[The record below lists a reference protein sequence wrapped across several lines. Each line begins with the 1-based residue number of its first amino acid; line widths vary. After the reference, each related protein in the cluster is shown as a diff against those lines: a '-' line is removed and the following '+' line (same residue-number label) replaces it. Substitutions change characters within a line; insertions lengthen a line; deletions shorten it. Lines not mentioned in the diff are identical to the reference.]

1 MATTPFKGA
10 NTAQFYVAETTPG
23 VTPTNPVWSPLRNTG
38 GVPAVTR
45 DALTS
50 NELDGSR
57 ETTSIRTGNKQVS
70 GEYAI
75 ELSSR
80 SQDDFLA
87 GAMTSTW
94 QAGVKITGAA
104 ITVAP
109 AGKTFTRAAGNFITD
124 GVEVGDLIAFTD
136 LTGDNAKP
144 FIVTAVSALVVTGAG
159 IQHTLTAEKVT
170 TDAKTGDKLE
180 TGNAKTGDKLETGN
194 ACKTF
199 SILTWFKGRCGN
211 PDAYMLTK
219 GVEISGFT
227 VEQAVNA
234 MVTGSFPFIGLS
246 QEILTAPPSD
256 SDFSQV
262 TFTDEPFSSVDVSV
276 FDGSTPLRCDTLT
289 ITNDNG
295 ASAQFEL
302 GNSSV
307 AFVERGR
314 AANTFS
320 ISGKLYDM
328 AMIQKFI
335 NEQQVEINSILAGV
349 NGAMSFSLKRAELTA
364 VTPEI
369 GGPESITQSIEGQ
382 ATGNQYQSSIVIQRI
397 TYA

>member
-10 NTAQFYVAETTPG
+10 TTAQFYVAEVTPG
-23 VTPTNPVWSPLRNTG
+23 VTPTSPVWSPLRNTG
-38 GVPAVTR
+38 GVPAITR
-45 DALTS
+45 DTLTS

-75 ELSSR
+75 ELSSK
-80 SQDDFLA
+80 SQDDWLA
-87 GAMTSTW
+87 GALGSTW
-94 QAGVKITGAA
+94 QSGVSLSGLS

-109 AGKTFTRAAGNFITD
+109 AGKTFTRSTGSFISD

-144 FIVTAVSALVVTGAG
+144 FIVTAVEALVVTGAG
-159 IQHTLTAEKVT
+159 IQHTLTTETAT
-170 TDAKTGDKLE
+170 TA
-180 TGNAKTGDKLETGN
+180 AKTGDKLETGN

-199 SILTWFKGRCGN
+199 SILTWYKGQCGGA
-211 PDAYMLTK
+211 DAYMLTK
-219 GVEISGFT
+219 GVEVSGFT

-234 MVTGSFPFIGLS
+234 MVTGSFPFIGRS
-246 QEILTAPPSD
+246 QEILTTPPSG
-256 SDFSQV
+256 SDFSFV
-262 TFTDEPFSSVDVSV
+262 TFGDEPFSSVDVSV
-276 FDGSTPLRCDTLT
+276 FDGSTPLRCDSLT
-289 ITNDNG
+289 ITNDNS

-302 GNSSV
+302 GNTNV
-307 AFVERGR
+307 AFVERSH

-382 ATGNQYQSSIVIQRI
+382 STGNQYQSSIVIQRI
-397 TYA
+397 SYA

>member
-10 NTAQFYVAETTPG
+10 NTAQFYVAEVTPG

-38 GVPAVTR
+38 GVPAITR
-45 DALTS
+45 DTLTS

-75 ELSSR
+75 ELSSK
-80 SQDDFLA
+80 SQDDWLA
-87 GAMTSTW
+87 GALGSTW
-94 QAGVKITGAA
+94 RSGVSLPGLS

-109 AGKTFTRAAGNFITD
+109 AGKTFTRATGSFIAD
-124 GVEVGDLIAFTD
+124 RVGVGDLIAFTD

-144 FIVTAVSALVVTGAG
+144 FIVTAVTATVVTGAG
-159 IQHTLTAEKVT
+159 IRHTLTTETKT
-170 TDAKTGDKLE
+170 SKAKTGDTLE
-180 TGNAKTGDKLETGN
+180 TGNT
-194 ACKTF
+194 CKTF
-199 SILTWFKGRCGN
+199 SILTWYKGQCGGTG
-211 PDAYMLTK
+211 AYTLTK
-219 GVEISGFT
+219 GVEVSGFT

-234 MVTGSFPFIGLS
+234 MVTGSFPFIGRS
-246 QEILTAPPSD
+246 QEILTKPPSG
-256 SDFSQV
+256 SNFSSV
-262 TFTDEPFSSVDVSV
+262 TFGDEPFSSVDVSV
-276 FDGSTPLRCDTLT
+276 FDGYTPLRCDSLT
-289 ITNDNG
+289 ITNDNS

-302 GNSSV
+302 GNTNV
-307 AFVERGR
+307 AFVERSR

-335 NEQQVEINSILAGV
+335 NEKQVEINSILAGV

>member
-10 NTAQFYVAETTPG
+10 NTAQFYVAEVTPG
-23 VTPTNPVWSPLRNTG
+23 VTPANPVWSPLRNTG

-94 QAGVKITGAA
+94 QDGVTLSAVG
-104 ITVAP
+104 ITVDPVA
-109 AGKTFTRAAGNFITD
+109 KTFTRGTGSFITD
-124 GVEVGDLIAFTD
+124 GVEVGDLLYFDA
-136 LTGDNAKP
+136 LTGDNSKP
-144 FIVTAVSALVVTGAG
+144 FIVTAVTATVVTGAG
-159 IQHTLTAEKVT
+159 IQHTLTAEGPIE
-170 TDAKTGDKLE
+170 TDGQ
-180 TGNAKTGDKLETGN
+180 TGDKLETGN

-199 SILTWFKGRCGN
+199 SILTWFKGQCGN

-227 VEQAVNA
+227 IEQAVNA

-246 QEILTAPPSD
+246 QEILTAPPAG

>member
-10 NTAQFYVAETTPG
+10 TTAQFYVAEVTPG
-23 VTPTNPVWSPLRNTG
+23 VTPTNPVWLPLRNTG
-38 GVPAVTR
+38 GVPAITR
-45 DALTS
+45 DTLTS

-75 ELSSR
+75 ELSSK
-80 SQDDFLA
+80 SQDDWLA
-87 GAMTSTW
+87 GALGSTW
-94 QAGVKITGAA
+94 RPGVSLTDLS

-109 AGKTFTRAAGNFITD
+109 ADKTFTRKAGSFISD
-124 GVEVGDLIAFTD
+124 GVRVGDLIAFTG

-144 FIVTAVSALVVTGAG
+144 FIVTKVSETVVTGAG
-159 IQHTLTAEKVT
+159 IQHTLTVT
-170 TDAKTGDKLE
+170 TDAETGAKTGDKLE
-180 TGNAKTGDKLETGN
+180 TGNE
-194 ACKTF
+194 CKTF
-199 SILTWFKGRCGN
+199 SILTWYKGQCEGD
-211 PDAYMLTK
+211 DACTLTK
-219 GVEISGFT
+219 GVEVSGFT

-234 MVTGSFPFIGLS
+234 MVTGSFPFIGRS
-246 QEILTAPPSD
+246 QEILTEAPSD
-256 SDFSQV
+256 SNFSKV

-276 FDGSTPLRCDTLT
+276 FDGSTPLRCDSLT
-289 ITNDNG
+289 ITNDNS

-302 GNSSV
+302 GNTNV
-307 AFVERGR
+307 AFVERSR

-382 ATGNQYQSSIVIQRI
+382 ATGNKYQSSIVIQRI

>member
-10 NTAQFYVAETTPG
+10 TTAQFYVAEVTPG
-23 VTPTNPVWSPLRNTG
+23 VTPANPVWSPLRNTG
-38 GVPAVTR
+38 GVPAITR
-45 DALTS
+45 DTLTS

-75 ELSSR
+75 ELSSK
-80 SQDDFLA
+80 SQDDWLA
-87 GAMTSTW
+87 GALGSTW
-94 QAGVKITGAA
+94 KSGVSLSSLS

-109 AGKTFTRAAGNFITD
+109 AGKTFTRATGSFIAD
-124 GVEVGDLIAFTD
+124 GVRVGDLIAFTG

-144 FIVTAVSALVVTGAG
+144 FIVTAVTATVVTGAG
-159 IQHTLTAEKVT
+159 IQHTLTTEKKT
-170 TDAKTGDKLE
+170 SKAKTGDTLK
-180 TGNAKTGDKLETGN
+180 TGNT
-194 ACKTF
+194 CKTF
-199 SILTWFKGRCGN
+199 SILTWYKGQRGGT
-211 PDAYMLTK
+211 DAYTLTK
-219 GVEISGFT
+219 GVEVSGFT
-227 VEQAVNA
+227 IEQAVNA
-234 MVTGSFPFIGLS
+234 MVTGSFPFIGRS
-246 QEILTAPPSD
+246 QKILTTPPTGSN
-256 SDFSQV
+256 FSSV
-262 TFTDEPFSSVDVSV
+262 TFGDEPFSSVDVSV
-276 FDGSTPLRCDTLT
+276 FDGSTPLRCDSLT
-289 ITNDNG
+289 ITNDNS

-302 GNSSV
+302 GNSNV
-307 AFVERGR
+307 AFVERSR

-382 ATGNQYQSSIVIQRI
+382 STGNQYQSSIVIQRI

>member
-23 VTPTNPVWSPLRNTG
+23 VTPANPVWSPLRNTG
-38 GVPAVTR
+38 GVPAITR
-45 DALTS
+45 DTLTS

-75 ELSSR
+75 ELSSK
-80 SQDDFLA
+80 SQDDWLA
-87 GAMTSTW
+87 GALGSTW
-94 QAGVKITGAA
+94 QAGVSLSGLS

-109 AGKTFTRAAGNFITD
+109 AGKTFTRATGSFITD
-124 GVEVGDLIAFTD
+124 GVGVGDLIAFTD

-144 FIVTAVSALVVTGAG
+144 FIVTAVTATVVTGAG
-159 IQHTLTAEKVT
+159 IQHTLTTETKT
-170 TDAKTGDKLE
+170 SKAKTGDTLE
-180 TGNAKTGDKLETGN
+180 TGNT
-194 ACKTF
+194 CKTF
-199 SILTWFKGRCGN
+199 SILTWYKGQCGGTG
-211 PDAYMLTK
+211 AYTLTK
-219 GVEISGFT
+219 GVEVSGFT
-227 VEQAVNA
+227 IEQAVNA
-234 MVTGSFPFIGLS
+234 MVTGSFPFIGRS
-246 QEILTAPPSD
+246 QEILTTPPTGSN
-256 SDFSQV
+256 FSSV
-262 TFTDEPFSSVDVSV
+262 TFGDEPFSSVDVSV
-276 FDGSTPLRCDTLT
+276 FDGSTPLRCDSLT
-289 ITNDNG
+289 ITNDNS

-302 GNSSV
+302 GNTNV
-307 AFVERGR
+307 AFVERSR